1 MTHAELGEML
11 DYIADNPG
19 EAMTQRLRRLLD
31 EVVRLRGVIMR
42 KQYGVFKGDCD
53 CVMRQFC
60 AWCDEPR
67 LSWKIKHDDDCL
79 AFTTDGVVK

>member
-1 MTHAELGEML
+1 MTHTELSEML

-19 EAMTQRLRRLLD
+19 EAMTQRLRRLFD

-42 KQYGVFKGDCD
+42 KQYGVFAGDCD

-60 AWCDEPR
+60 VWCDEPR
-67 LSWKIKHDDDCL
+67 VDYKIRHDADCE
-79 AFTTDGVVK
+79 AFTIDGKVK